1 MNFSVSRSIIYELF
15 GFPYA
20 IRTPS
25 VRYPYA
31 IRTPSVQ
38 YFWFRFFGSW
48 KRIFWF
54 RCFFGSVF
62 FGSDVFWFQC
72 FLGSDVC
79 FGSDVLVSMFLLS
92 PYEMHVPTIYI
103 SKNIYTVYSYKNY
116 TYSYIF
122 KLYVY
127 IFFQYIKILQ

>member
-1 MNFSVSRSIIYELF
+1 MNFLVFRTPSVRH
-15 GFPYA
+15 PYA

-25 VRYPYA
+25 VRHPYA
-31 IRTPSVQ
+31 IRSIFLVPIFLGLGRGFSGSDV
-38 YFWFRFFGSW
+38 FFGS
-48 KRIFWF
+48 
-54 RCFFGSVF
+54 GF

-103 SKNIYTVYSYKNY
+103 YCIYT
-116 TYSYIF
+116 
-122 KLYVY
+122 
-127 IFFQYIKILQ
+127 